1 MRFLDVKGDDV
12 DGSMGRNLGVHDP
25 SGSGRLQHEV
35 QTVAPPRLTW
45 QGVALTGLVYL
56 VLGALYVLTIWT
68 TGGEPIGN
76 VAGRVGIDYAL
87 KGLLTLPF
95 WWVIVRVIDP
105 LDWWRLLAVHAVG
118 APLFITAWFQAYYAV
133 LPLFGFRGLSEAG
146 RAWDIFIPALIY
158 ALMFGGF
165 HMVRYVKALRAQTE
179 REKELLDVARRRE
192 MAALRAQLN
201 PHFLFNA
208 FNSISASV
216 PPELEHTRSI
226 IARLARLLRYT
237 LDAGNRRRVALGVEI
252 DFLQQYLELE
262 KERFEERLDV
272 EINVDDAALDVRIPP
287 MLLQPLV
294 ENAVRHGI
302 APTLDGGTICIS
314 IQCSRGGIDV
324 EVRDTGAG
332 ARPDALDPSGNGLGL
347 RATRRSLHL
356 LYDAE
361 LHVETAP
368 GAGFTARFR
377 IPATADVPHPA

>member
-1 MRFLDVKGDDV
+1 
-12 DGSMGRNLGVHDP
+12 
-25 SGSGRLQHEV
+25 
-35 QTVAPPRLTW
+35 
-45 QGVALTGLVYL
+45 VALTGVVYL
-56 VLGALYVLTIWT
+56 ILGTLYVLTIWT
-68 TGGEPIGN
+68 TGGEPIGA
-76 VAGRVGIDYAL
+76 VAGRVGIDYAI

-95 WWVIVRVIDP
+95 WWVIVRLLDP
-105 LDWWRLLAVHAVG
+105 LDGWRLLAVHAVG
-118 APLFITAWFQAYYAV
+118 APLFIALWFQAYYAV
-133 LPLFGFRGLSEAG
+133 LPAFGFRGLSEAA

-165 HMVRYVKALRAQTE
+165 HMVRYVTALREQTE
-179 REKELLDVARRRE
+179 REKELVDVARRRE

-226 IARLARLLRYT
+226 IAQLARLLRYT

-252 DFLQQYLELE
+252 DFLRQYLQLE

-272 EINVDDAALDVRIPP
+272 EIDVDDAALDVRIPP

-302 APTLDGGTICIS
+302 APTLNGGTVRILI
-314 IQCSRGGIDV
+314 RRDDEGIDV
-324 EVRDTGAG
+324 EVSDSGAG
-332 ARPDALDPSGNGLGL
+332 AHPGTVDDPPGDGLGL
-347 RATRRSLHL
+347 RATRRSLRL
-356 LYDAE
+356 LYDTA
-361 LHVETAP
+361 LHVDTAP

-377 IPATADVPHPA
+377 IPVAADVPEPA